1 MAEYTT
7 AEEAVIALKANRH
20 MRSDEQFRAF
30 EGALIFL
37 AVHPDP
43 NDLMDLHL
51 ALDDDCDQHEVMFGL
66 VHFIEDFDMDAQMR
80 AFLDVMPELIVQAP
94 DWTRTLTVRILNN
107 EAARVH
113 YKGLFQS
120 APSTQASVAR
130 GVLEKIVSG
139 KKSPLEERARF
150 VLNG

>member
-1 MAEYTT
+1 
-7 AEEAVIALKANRH
+7 
-20 MRSDEQFRAF
+20 MRSDEGFRAF
-30 EGALIFL
+30 ESLTFL
-37 AVHPDP
+37 AAHPDP
-43 NDLMDLHL
+43 NDLPDLHL
-51 ALDDDCDQHEVMFGL
+51 ALDDNCDQHKVMFGL
-66 VHFIEDFDMDAQMR
+66 VHFIEGFDVDAQIR
-80 AFLDVMPELIVQAP
+80 AFLDVMPEMIVQAP

-130 GVLEKIVSG
+130 GVLEKIVPG
-139 KKSPLEERARF
+139 KKSPLEKRARF